1 MALPMPHVAA
11 VTSALL
17 PCRSLSCMNSPLKLF
32 ESGLHGSRVGDRKAD
47 QILVD
52 ALREAIEHLARAAFH
67 DMGDALRL
75 HGLDGFDPAH
85 GVPGLTYQRIANGV
99 G

>member
-1 MALPMPHVAA
+1 MALPMPRGATFNIA
-11 VTSALL
+11 IL
-17 PCRSLSCMNSPLKLF
+17 PCSSLSCMNSPLKLF
-32 ESGLHGSRVGDRKAD
+32 ESTLHGSRVGDRKAD

-67 DMGDALRL
+67 DVGDTLRL